1 MFRLTYLDAY
11 QVERTLSY
19 QDYDELM
26 LSFSGCVT
34 LPDFYEVTSLSYQDK
49 IIYRGY
55 IGDLYRF
62 LTTFDVK
69 KIN

>member
-1 MFRLTYLDAY
+1 MFRLTYLVAY

-26 LSFSGCVT
+26 LSLSGCVT

>member
-1 MFRLTYLDAY
+1 MFQLTYLDAY
-11 QVERTLSY
+11 QVERTLPY

-26 LSFSGCVT
+26 LSLSGCVT
-34 LPDFYEVTSLSYQDK
+34 LPDFYEVTSLIYQDK
-49 IIYRGY
+49 NIYRGY

>member
-1 MFRLTYLDAY
+1 MFQLTYLDAY

-26 LSFSGCVT
+26 ISLSGCVT